1 MGYGEHD
8 DGGGLSVYQLVQ
20 LIEITVTVYGD
31 EVLLMLELEYVSRDE
46 LPRSCRHR
54 MGACFPH

>member
-1 MGYGEHD
+1 MAGKVGYGEHD

-31 EVLLMLELEYVSRDE
+31 
-46 LPRSCRHR
+46 
-54 MGACFPH
+54 